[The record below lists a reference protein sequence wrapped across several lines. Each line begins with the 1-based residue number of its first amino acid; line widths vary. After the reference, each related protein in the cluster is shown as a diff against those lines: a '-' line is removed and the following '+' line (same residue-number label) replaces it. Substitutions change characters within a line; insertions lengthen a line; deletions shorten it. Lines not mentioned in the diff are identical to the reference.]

1 MELSLKKYLASA
13 LKFFASFLLS
23 AILCFVLY
31 FIGENES
38 LVLIVPTIACMILL
52 LLAGYYFAMF
62 LVYRKKCANFI
73 PVEGT
78 VFNWEA
84 GSKFSGSI
92 ILSVEG
98 KEYSTS
104 SYFSYEECKELVGKT
119 ISYAIIDETLFVYEI
134 KN

>member
-1 MELSLKKYLASA
+1 MELSLKKYLISA

-23 AILCFVLY
+23 AILCFVLC
-31 FIGENES
+31 FIGNNEAF
-38 LVLIVPTIACMILL
+38 VLIVLPIACMILL

-62 LVYRKKCANFI
+62 LNFRKKCSNFM
-73 PVEGT
+73 PVEGV

-92 ILSVEG
+92 IVNVEG
-98 KEYSTS
+98 EEYSTS
-104 SYFSYEECKELVGKT
+104 SYFSYEECKALVGKT